1 MRLDEITNE
10 SIADQA
16 QQEHE
21 LLYNQEGF
29 RDAKNGTYRPEA
41 YAKGWAREAYRQGK
55 EHWVEQM
62 AQER

>member
-55 EHWVEQM
+55 EHWVEQV